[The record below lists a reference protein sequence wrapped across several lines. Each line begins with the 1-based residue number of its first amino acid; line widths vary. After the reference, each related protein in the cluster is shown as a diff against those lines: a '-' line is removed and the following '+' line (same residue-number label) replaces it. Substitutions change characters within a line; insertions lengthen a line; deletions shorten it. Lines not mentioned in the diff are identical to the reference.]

1 MTCTNGV
8 TVTPCKVDFNNSTTL
23 TIILPNGD
31 QLTARR
37 LGRWNTTTM
46 EGKTQRSCRMRID
59 LGDEVVYGLWLMGIS
74 EGAQLIWSRGRIRVP
89 DFQQPRS

>member
-1 MTCTNGV
+1 MTCTNGES
-8 TVTPCKVDFNNSTTL
+8 VTPCKVDFNNTTL

-31 QLTARR
+31 QLTARC

-59 LGDEVVYGLWLMGIS
+59 LGDEVVYGLWLMSAS
-74 EGAQLIWSRGRIRVP
+74 EGAQLIWSRGWIRVP

>member
-8 TVTPCKVDFNNSTTL
+8 SVTPCKVDFNNNTTL

-37 LGRWNTTTM
+37 LGRWDTTTM
-46 EGKTQRSCRMRID
+46 EGKTRRSSRMRID
-59 LGDEVVYGLWLMGIS
+59 FGDEIVYGLWLMS
-74 EGAQLIWSRGRIRVP
+74 ASDGAQLIWSRGRIRVP

>member
-8 TVTPCKVDFNNSTTL
+8 LVTPCKVDFNNNTTL

-37 LGRWNTTTM
+37 LGWCNTTTM
-46 EGKTQRSCRMRID
+46 EGETKRSCRMRID
-59 LGDEVVYGLWLMGIS
+59 LRDDVVYGLWQMS
-74 EGAQLIWSRGRIRVP
+74 AFEGPQLIWSRGRIRVP